1 LLITWPSRYLP
12 ENIVINRE
20 EFFSFQV
27 EVCTMWGVRLVIIV
41 QKKHRHSINRV
52 QRSSV
57 RTGIANT
64 LGMPY
69 LTF

>member
-1 LLITWPSRYLP
+1 
-12 ENIVINRE
+12 
-20 EFFSFQV
+20 
-27 EVCTMWGVRLVIIV
+27 MWGVRLVIIV
-41 QKKHRHSINRV
+41 QKKHHDSINRV

-64 LGMPY
+64 LGMSY